1 MQAGV
6 FTLYAA
12 ISAETQKRILL
23 MAKTPVA
30 KKATAKLAA
39 KKATTPAKTAAKPAA
54 KAATAAKKPV
64 ARKAAAPKA
73 APKAT
78 AAKATAAKT
87 PTTVT
92 MRQLS
97 AEMAEAHGLTKKQSE
112 EIFSDLAD
120 RITKRLK
127 KGERF
132 RLNGLGTLEVRKRPA
147 RMGRNP
153 ATGESIKI
161 KASKK
166 VAFRVAKELKESV

>member
-1 MQAGV
+1 
-6 FTLYAA
+6 
-12 ISAETQKRILL
+12 
-23 MAKTPVA
+23 MARTPAA
-30 KKATAKLAA
+30 KKAPAKPAA
-39 KKATTPAKTAAKPAA
+39 KKATTTAKTA
-54 KAATAAKKPV
+54 AAKKPV

-73 APKAT
+73 AP
-78 AAKATAAKT
+78 KATAAKT

-166 VAFRVAKELKESV
+166 VAFRVSKELKESV

>member
-12 ISAETQKRILL
+12 ISAETQKRNLL

-30 KKATAKLAA
+30 KKATAKPAA

-54 KAATAAKKPV
+54 KTAAAKKPV

-78 AAKATAAKT
+78 AAKAAPKPA
-87 PTTVT
+87 TTVT